1 MIVGIKNSLL
11 FFITL
16 FGCSFT
22 FAQKKHVSLKDSLD
36 KKFDMSDYLIDANGF
51 IPIPLIITE
60 PAVGGFGGAMIPV
73 FINKNHP
80 YQDSIKGQ
88 LVTTHVAPDITGGLA
103 LYTVNNTWALAA
115 FRSGILIKSRI
126 KYVIGGAYANI
137 NVSFYKTLSQLGEK
151 ELKFNLKT
159 MPLLLQATKR
169 IGFSHWYAGL
179 KYLFVKVDAS
189 YKGDTILNSVAK
201 SLELDRVVSQ
211 LGGIVELDSRDNIF
225 TPDKGIKL
233 HTDAVISDNFLGSD
247 YDFWKLNMYMY
258 AYTPVSKK
266 IVAGLRIDGQQVL
279 NDAPFYMLPYIT
291 MRGIPALRYQGNTA
305 LLSEI
310 EMRWDIKPRWS
321 LMGFSGAGKA
331 FNDWN
336 KFDAADWVWSYGT
349 GFRYLIARKFKL
361 RAGIDVAH
369 GPGTWAYYIVFGS
382 NWVK

>member
-1 MIVGIKNSLL
+1 M
-11 FFITL
+11 
-16 FGCSFT
+16 
-22 FAQKKHVSLKDSLD
+22 
-36 KKFDMSDYLIDANGF
+36 
-51 IPIPLIITE
+51 
-60 PAVGGFGGAMIPV
+60 
-73 FINKNHP
+73 
-80 YQDSIKGQ
+80 
-88 LVTTHVAPDITGGLA
+88 
-103 LYTVNNTWALAA
+103 
-115 FRSGILIKSRI
+115 
-126 KYVIGGAYANI
+126 
-137 NVSFYKTLSQLGEK
+137 
-151 ELKFNLKT
+151 
-159 MPLLLQATKR
+159 
-169 IGFSHWYAGL
+169 
-179 KYLFVKVDAS
+179 
-189 YKGDTILNSVAK
+189 
-201 SLELDRVVSQ
+201 ELDRVVSQ